1 MRSIFKQSLIAII
14 LPTIFIVGFNS
25 YIFAAKI
32 NPSIANIGFWYDDA
46 DIRGVIKNRLGTSVY
61 IAPAVPNSPELIKDV
76 ANAAVNEARTGKP
89 ALIPVNLNGS
99 HWTAIA
105 IRAKATGEL
114 VVFYNDSFGS
124 SFGGEGSESGQY
136 IEAIRQIDPTAEIL
150 DLQVAQQND
159 GSSCGAFTAE
169 NLIALAN
176 IDQTTLTHAKARELL
191 AKITDAKAIRILHL
205 NSLTSIYNKII
216 SKEEKELSKQLQENI
231 ETITE
236 ISFNEISNLNVITAD
251 RLGDLYLAEKNLLGL
266 SAGDEIASYGVW
278 IRGSIGK
285 GIYKEKDSSKINH
298 RLTDATIGFDSKI
311 DDDTTVGL
319 AVSYNQN
326 SLKPKNPNI
335 NNNSSPSADNISKYS
350 SSNIRS
356 ILGCIYGSMN
366 NDESLVYRGNI
377 EIGKIT
383 GKTNYQS
390 IFTTNNS
397 FKLKGELL
405 GANLGVDYYQ
415 KLNLVILIPSI
426 DISYESL
433 KFSRNKQ
440 NNLNIKKTKS
450 QKITITPSIG
460 ITRIFNFS
468 QMSIIPELI
477 ASYGFTAHS
486 KTSKPSISNNNGA
499 IITSNKPTMS
509 KSTLNIVGNITIA
522 GDALELTLGYER
534 IIQKKYKGQLGYAK
548 LRVNF

>member
-14 LPTIFIVGFNS
+14 LPTIIIAGFNS
-25 YIFAAKI
+25 YIFANNI

-46 DIRGVIKNRLGTSVY
+46 DIRGVIKNRLGSSVY

-124 SFGGEGSESGQY
+124 SFGGSTSESGQY
-136 IEAIRQIDPTAEIL
+136 IEAIRQIDPLAQIL

-176 IDQTTLTHAKARELL
+176 LDQTTLTQDKARELL

-205 NSLTSIYNKII
+205 NSLSSLYNKIV
-216 SKEEKELSKQLQENI
+216 SKEEKVLSKQLQENI

-236 ISFNEISNLNVITAD
+236 ISFNEISNLNLITND
-251 RLGDLYLAEKNLLGL
+251 RLGDLYLADKNLLGL
-266 SAGDEIASYGVW
+266 SAGDEIANYGAW
-278 IRGSIGK
+278 IRASIGK
-285 GIYKEKDSSKINH
+285 GVFKEKDSSKINH
-298 RLTDATIGFDSKI
+298 RLTGATIGFDSKI

-319 AVSYNQN
+319 AISYNQN
-326 SLKPKNPNI
+326 SLKPKNPNT
-335 NNNSSPSADNISKYS
+335 NNSTPSTNNISKYS

-356 ILGCIYGSMN
+356 IIGCIYGSMN
-366 NDESLVYRGNI
+366 NDENLVYRGNI

-383 GKTNYQS
+383 GKTNYHS
-390 IFTTNNS
+390 IFTNNNS
-397 FKLKGELL
+397 LKLKGELL

-415 KLNLVILIPSI
+415 KLNSLILIPSI

-433 KFSRNKQ
+433 KLSSNKQ

-450 QKITITPSIG
+450 QKITLTPSIG
-460 ITRIFNFS
+460 LTRVFDFN
-468 QMSIIPELI
+468 QISIIPEFTT
-477 ASYGFTAHS
+477 SYSFAAHS
-486 KTSKPSISNNNGA
+486 KTSKPNITNNNGA

-509 KSTLNIVGNITIA
+509 KSTLNIGGNITIA